1 MPWTVAHQAPLTMEF
16 LRQEYWIMLPFP
28 TPVAISCFLAQ
39 GSKPHLLCLLHWQAD
54 SLLTTLVVQSLGPI
68 QLFATPWTVSLQA
81 PRSFTISWCLLK
93 FMSIESMM
101 LFNHLILCHSLLLL
115 PSLFPSIRVLSSE
128 SALQIR
134 WPQYYSFSYS
144 ISPSNEYSWLSSFR
158 IDSFNLL
165 AFQGTLKSFL
175 QHHSLKASILRH
187 SAFFMVQLSHCIGKI
202 VYLP

>member
-1 MPWTVAHQAPLTMEF
+1 
-16 LRQEYWIMLPFP
+16 MLAELP
-28 TPVAISCFLAQ
+28 
-39 GSKPHLLCLLHWQAD
+39 GKPKEALSSVQFSHSVVSD
-54 SLLTTLVVQSLGPI
+54 SLRPHESQHAR
-68 QLFATPWTVSLQA
+68 LFCPPGS
-81 PRSFTISWCLLK
+81 PSLLK
-93 FMSIESMM
+93 LMSIELVM
-101 LFNHLILCHSLLLL
+101 LFNHLILCHPLLLL